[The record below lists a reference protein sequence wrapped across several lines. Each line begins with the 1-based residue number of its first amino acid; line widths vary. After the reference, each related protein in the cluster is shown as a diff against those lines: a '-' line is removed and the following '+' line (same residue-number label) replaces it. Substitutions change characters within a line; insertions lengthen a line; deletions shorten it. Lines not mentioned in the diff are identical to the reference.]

1 MSNFMSLKINNS
13 KEKAIRNGQ
22 WNPPSAQFYDQLLD
36 SSYSK
41 GPIPIDVKRRE
52 EARRRGDYLQWYD
65 YLEEAYLIAPIDKIH
80 NTPHKR
86 TNYSQSGCKYPHH
99 VIKNGELVVSIPGLK
114 AAYKRACQMNILQGK
129 VKDHLERHIKE
140 LGITASFKSGKL
152 SWNENGVVDEI
163 IEDNFHHIYYDI
175 MERTGFNLFDESDY
189 FKVLKSDLTDN
200 FEPKGTLSLSD
211 FHMMKMTNEYRKK
224 YKNDGKLI
232 QWIRGYSN
240 VEALIWLD
248 DEDNYVC
255 ALSYDI
261 EPQDDGHMWI
271 MGMDIA
277 YKYNGYGLSH
287 QLLDYAISHG
297 VDALSVQKDNLIALK
312 TYTSHGFKIS
322 DDSKFKV
329 DHELSSQYDMF
340 IDKNNITAI
349 NESAMSNE
357 AIILNSKTL
366 NEIGHTPEEIYE
378 WMHNNISYDNT
389 ISGWKLRTPSEVYTD
404 RKGNC
409 HDQSLFEAFI
419 FHSLNIINGQLFF
432 IEFKQDDPVGGNA
445 HTLTWYR
452 TAAKEANLSADWKA
466 EFKEENRAQGPF
478 QYWWFENAWEDQAG
492 IHGPYKSIDD
502 IKDAVFEAWKKD
514 DDINQ
519 GKYDGILFGKF
530 SSSRCG
536 MSLGEYVE
544 SWTLEDNKLFINN
557 PIDETFYRVTY
568 NGIGIYEAMKKLC
581 SFRRWKELLTSEIFT
596 WLPKPK
602 EYSNA
607 NLSYFTKEGIDKFNK
622 LVLPEAEKILG
633 SNIKFETFSSNEIG
647 NIVYRDKY
655 QIITS
660 SNKMNLIKE
669 SLEWIEN
676 FANDDVSWKHE
687 YQQLPI
693 IESVEILNNISTP
706 LELLKFMDQIQYGWY
721 SQEDQKIHGTG
732 EEDNEEYFYKN
743 YHLQSPA
750 VTIKRK
756 VGVCWD
762 QTELERKW
770 FSKHHIIHSI
780 IYIEIENRKEC
791 PSHTFLLYES
801 EITGKIHWFEHS
813 WGQYRGVHN
822 YSTISDAIKDII
834 YKHQECNNDFESP
847 IICTHLKNT
856 PEYGCTCEEFM
867 EFAKN
872 QPSIDL
878 FDISNELFEEITNF
892 EFQEYQMKKYN
903 LQSLPNVMYFSS
915 PTEIKSKTIGSKSPR
930 GLFLSPYIGISSI
943 FIIDRHKIM
952 KEYFEDILSQNNRE
966 VYRSNYNIEYDEWNL
981 PDQQLTHPL
990 SKVHMH
996 HNIPNFKEIRTGTAS
1011 GFIYAIDVSSVKGE
1025 LEVFSTNDANREVIY
1040 KGTARLPIKKVI
1052 EHTIEY
1058 EISYKNNGQTGVV
1071 ETKSIKP
1078 TSINEST
1085 NYQCDKCDTEL
1096 KDIQLLDVPK
1106 KDWEKARDEF
1116 PSWDCRHGELK
1127 MFICPECG
1135 NRNYIITE
1143 GVNQMNDYD
1152 LDQYLIEEGSV
1163 DEPPSMDG
1171 NGENSQTQEQPEEKK
1186 ELQKK
1191 ESMPK
1196 QTDRAESDKN
1206 GVRRKKLY
1214 IAFIEWCKEF
1224 NQKNTFGSI
1233 FDKDVFNISYP
1244 FVPNEMRY
1252 FYRLANPILCVL
1264 SGNLTFFQV
1273 SELRKINVKN
1283 SKINEQLIFAA
1294 TENDMRIFNKKD
1306 KKIYRG
1312 MEENGMLTLK
1322 EVLAESFDLYIQ
1334 NMIKK
1339 GDILNG
1345 PIEETS

>member
-271 MGMDIA
+271 MGIDVS

-329 DHELSSQYDMF
+329 DHGLSSQYDMF
-340 IDKNNITAI
+340 IDKNNVTAI

-357 AIILNSKTL
+357 AIVLNSETL

-378 WMHNNISYDNT
+378 WMHKNISYDNT

-502 IKDAVFEAWKKD
+502 IKDAVFEAWKKN

-596 WLPKPK
+596 WLSKPK
-602 EYSNA
+602 EYSNT
-607 NLSYFTKEGIDKFNK
+607 NLFYFTKEGIDKFNN

-633 SNIKFETFSSNEIG
+633 NNIKLDTFNSSEIG
-647 NIVYRDKY
+647 NIIYRDKY

-660 SNKMNLIKE
+660 FDKNNEIEE
-669 SLEWIEN
+669 SFQFIEN
-676 FANDDVSWKHE
+676 FLS
-687 YQQLPI
+687 
-693 IESVEILNNISTP
+693 NI
-706 LELLKFMDQIQYGWY
+706 
-721 SQEDQKIHGTG
+721 
-732 EEDNEEYFYKN
+732 DNKDN
-743 YHLQSPA
+743 
-750 VTIKRK
+750 
-756 VGVCWD
+756 
-762 QTELERKW
+762 
-770 FSKHHIIHSI
+770 
-780 IYIEIENRKEC
+780 
-791 PSHTFLLYES
+791 
-801 EITGKIHWFEHS
+801 
-813 WGQYRGVHN
+813 
-822 YSTISDAIKDII
+822 KDIHVKYHSMRNI
-834 YKHQECNNDFESP
+834 TCNNDISW
-847 IICTHLKNT
+847 KD
-856 PEYGCTCEEFM
+856 EFR
-867 EFAKN
+867 KL
-872 QPSIDL
+872 SID
-878 FDISNELFEEITNF
+878 DYKIES
-892 EFQEYQMKKYN
+892 YN
-903 LQSLPNVMYFSS
+903 LNLLPDVMYFSS

-952 KEYFEDILSQNNRE
+952 KEYFENILSQNNRE

-1025 LEVFSTNDANREVIY
+1025 LEVFSSNDANREVIY